1 MKILAIGDVVGP
13 ASIEYL
19 AHRLGKMRDKFALDL
34 IAVNGENASVGNGL
48 SRADAEALLSAG
60 ADVITTGNHVWQK
73 FDLRDY
79 LDDSPY
85 IVRPANY
92 PPDNP
97 GSGSTIIDAAGRR
110 ILVMNVAGIVYGEP
124 LADPFD
130 AVEGMLR
137 QNEGRYDVSILDI
150 HAETTSE
157 KRAIATFFDGRINI
171 VWGTHTHVQTSDA
184 QILPGGTAFITDLG
198 MTGPK
203 DSILGVKSELI
214 IRKLRTHMPVKFEIA
229 GGDIRGEGAIFTLG
243 ADLRPVAAESI
254 RF

>member
-13 ASIEYL
+13 AAIEYL
-19 AHRLGKMRDKFALDL
+19 SERLWKMRDKFALDL
-34 IAVNGENASVGNGL
+34 IAVNGENASIGNGL
-48 SRADAEALLSAG
+48 SRADAEALLAAG

-92 PPDNP
+92 PAANP

-110 ILVMNVAGIVYGEP
+110 VLVMNVAGVVYGEP
-124 LADPFD
+124 LADPFE
-130 AVEGMLR
+130 AVEHMLKY
-137 QNEGRYDVSILDI
+137 NEGRYDLSVLDI

-157 KRAIATFFDGRINI
+157 KMALARYFDGRINVI
-171 VWGTHTHVQTSDA
+171 WGTHTHVQTSDA

-229 GGDIRGEGAIFTLG
+229 GGEVRGEGAIFTLDG
-243 ADLRPVAAESI
+243 SFKAVSAEAI

>member
-157 KRAIATFFDGRINI
+157 KRAISTFFDGRINI